1 MSEPPLTN
9 LENLIITNL
18 TKRGLVSLFYGT
30 LISHEKESSKDRLEA
45 WKVDIG
51 EDILEE
57 DWEMACLKAQQNT
70 INTKLKLLQYKWLM
84 RTYITPVKLN
94 KICPNIPDICC
105 KCLEEKGTLFHCV
118 WKCSKIQSFWQ
129 NVMQVISQMVGKNV
143 PLQAKLCILG
153 IYPENLVVNSK
164 QSVLIDFG
172 LLQARRLI
180 ALFWKN
186 IQLPSVKLW
195 LKEIATYLALERL
208 TYIVR
213 GKRK

>member
-18 TKRGLVSLFYGT
+18 AKRGLVSLFYGT

-45 WKVDIG
+45 WKAGIG
-51 EDILEE
+51 EDIHEE
-57 DWEMACLKAQQNT
+57 DWEKACSKAQQNIIDT
-70 INTKLKLLQYKWLM
+70 RLKLLQYKWLM

-94 KICPNIPDICC
+94 KICHNIPDVCC
-105 KCLEEKGTLFHCV
+105 HLQEKRTLFHCV
-118 WKCSKIQSFWQ
+118 WECSKIQSFWQ
-129 NVMQVISQMVGKNV
+129 SMMGAISQMVGKNV

-153 IYPENLVVNSK
+153 IYPKKLVVNSK

-180 ALFWKN
+180 ALFCKN
-186 IQLPSVKLW
+186 IQ
-195 LKEIATYLALERL
+195 
-208 TYIVR
+208 
-213 GKRK
+213 